1 MTSTPPHPRRCL
13 APHPFVPAITCG
25 LSAGHTGEHAGRAYW
40 EPAGDDDGPATM
52 RLPPVR
58 DRVGILRRPPAPEV
72 RELRGADLLRA
83 LAEQL
88 ANEDDEDQGDDDGAH
103 S

>member
-1 MTSTPPHPRRCL
+1 
-13 APHPFVPAITCG
+13 
-25 LSAGHTGEHAGRAYW
+25 
-40 EPAGDDDGPATM
+40 M